1 MKSAAAIVCVL
12 AAVCC
17 SAVRSAEDNTA
28 VAHAPQQSQVTQRFI
43 VKWRNANQSVQ
54 SSSTTGR
61 KEIQSARMTLR
72 SVRALSDR
80 MEVVRVEGAAAGDTA
95 DSVLARLQST
105 PDIEYAVPDRRRY
118 RHALPDDPLYS
129 GQWYLQTAQ
138 PAAIAASNA
147 WDVTTGSTGT
157 VIAFIDTGVR
167 FDHPDLQRAEQGGRL
182 LPGYDFVSADPKAS
196 ASQPDTFLGANDG
209 NGWDADPSDPGDWV
223 NSTDKQN
230 NVFSDCAIEDSSW
243 HGTRVA
249 GIIGARTNNG
259 AGVAGITWSSWL
271 LPVRVL
277 GKCGGYDSDIVA
289 GMRWAAGISVS
300 GAPVNPYP
308 ANIINL
314 SLGGNGPC
322 SALYQSVIS
331 EITARG
337 VAVVV
342 SAGNENGH
350 AVDEPANCPGAI
362 AVAGLRQAGTKVG
375 YSNIGPEVS
384 IGAPAG
390 NCVNST
396 GACLFS
402 IDTTYDVGTT
412 TATQFSYTD
421 QTHTNLGT
429 SFSAPMVAGALGL
442 MHAVNAKLTPAQFLA
457 RLKQSATPF
466 PVSSDPTIP
475 NCRAPT
481 ATSAD
486 QLECNCTTSTCGA
499 GMVNAAAAV
508 TTALRPIAGIV
519 PSSPVAAGQNVTLAG
534 SASASC
540 SRTIST
546 YAWTVV
552 SSGPAPVIS
561 GMDQATA
568 TVQAPASGSFTLRL
582 TVTDDQGAQDFADVV
597 VTPTSATSTATAAP
611 TGSACPV
618 AILPPA
624 PPTSASNK
632 GGGGG
637 LFGAWTLLAIAALR
651 RRRTQASQNN

>member
-12 AAVCC
+12 AALC
-17 SAVRSAEDNTA
+17 SSTARSAEDNTA
-28 VAHAPQQSQVTQRFI
+28 VARAPQQSEPQRFI
-43 VKWRNANQSVQ
+43 VKWRSASQSVQ
-54 SSSTTGR
+54 NSSTTGR
-61 KEIQSARMTLR
+61 KEIQSARMTLS
-72 SVRALSDR
+72 SVRALSEK
-80 MEVVRVEGAAAGDTA
+80 MEVVRVEEAAEGGAA
-95 DSVLARLQST
+95 DSVLARLQSNS
-105 PDIEYAVPDRRRY
+105 DVEYAVPDRRRY
-118 RHALPDDPLYS
+118 RHALPNDPLYP

-147 WDVTTGSTGT
+147 WDLTTGSTGT
-157 VIAFIDTGVR
+157 VIAIVDTGVR
-167 FDHPDLQRAEQGGRL
+167 FDHPDLQQATQGGRL
-182 LPGYDFVSADPKAS
+182 LPGYDFVSADPKTS

-209 NGWDADPSDPGDWV
+209 DGWDADPTDPGDWV

-230 NVFSDCAIEDSSW
+230 NVFTDCPVENSSW

-259 AGVAGITWSSWL
+259 VGVAGITWSSWL

-277 GKCGGYDSDIVA
+277 GKCGGYDSDIIA
-289 GMRWAAGISVS
+289 GMRWAAGIAVS
-300 GAPVNPYP
+300 GAPLNPYP

-314 SLGGNGPC
+314 SLGGSGTC

-337 VAVVV
+337 VVVVV

-350 AVDEPANCPGAI
+350 VVDEPANCPGAI
-362 AVAGLRQAGTKVG
+362 GVSGLRHVGTKVG
-375 YSNIGPEVS
+375 YSNIGPQIS
-384 IGAPAG
+384 ISAPAG
-390 NCVNST
+390 NCVNDT
-396 GACLFS
+396 GDCLFS

-412 TATQFSYTD
+412 VPAGSSYTD
-421 QTHTNLGT
+421 RTHTNLGT
-429 SFSAPMVAGALGL
+429 SFSAPMVAGVLGL
-442 MHAVNAKLTPAQFLA
+442 MHAVNATLTPAQFLA
-457 RLKQSATPF
+457 RIKQSATPF
-466 PVSSDPTIP
+466 PVSPVPTIP
-475 NCRAPT
+475 KCQVPT

-486 QLECNCTTSTCGA
+486 QLECNCTTDTCGA

-508 TTALRPIAGIV
+508 AAALRPAAGIV
-519 PSSPVAAGQNVTLAG
+519 ASSPVAAGQNVTLTG

-540 SRTIST
+540 NRSIST

-597 VTPTSATSTATAAP
+597 VTSSSATSTAAAA
-611 TGSACPV
+611 SAANACPV
-618 AILPPA
+618 AIA
-624 PPTSASNK
+624 PPSPPISSSK

-637 LFGAWTLLAIAALR
+637 LLGGWTLLVLAILRLR
-651 RRRTQASQNN
+651 RTARS